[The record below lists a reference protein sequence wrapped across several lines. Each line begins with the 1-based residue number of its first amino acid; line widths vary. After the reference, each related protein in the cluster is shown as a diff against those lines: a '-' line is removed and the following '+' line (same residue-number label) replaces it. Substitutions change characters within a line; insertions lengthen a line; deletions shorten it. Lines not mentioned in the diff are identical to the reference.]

1 MAITNFAIT
10 GAIEGRR
17 FVKKDASNNTVSY
30 ATENGFDAIGV
41 TENSVSSASY
51 TAGIDQVSVIELNT
65 VGRVKVE
72 FAGAVTEGGY
82 VGVGATCKS
91 KNMPA
96 NATPVATNL
105 VGIAQ
110 ESGGGNT
117 ADSWI
122 LVNKGSYVI

>member
-1 MAITNFAIT
+1 MATTNFAIT

-41 TENSVSSASY
+41 TAHSVSSASY

-65 VGRVKVE
+65 VGKVKVE

-82 VGVGATCKS
+82 VGVGANGKA
-91 KNMPA
+91 KNMPE

-110 ESGGGNT
+110 ETGGGDG
-117 ADSWI
+117 ADSWVI
-122 LVNKGSYVI
+122 VNKGSYVI